1 MDNRDSQHF
10 LEQADIDSLFDP
22 YDGND
27 HGTSD
32 LGYHLTAAGSSPSLA
47 IILMSA
53 AIGLAGGII
62 GLYVAYIV
70 LDLSV
75 QLSAAV
81 ATLCL
86 SAALGITGAGL
97 SSLTRSRAA
106 TANIA
111 FSCGLIL
118 LATVLFGFCTLA
130 GALAATFVLTWG
142 S

>member
-1 MDNRDSQHF
+1 MDNRDSQQF
-10 LEQADIDSLFDP
+10 LEQADIDSLFDQ
-22 YDGND
+22 YDAND
-27 HGTSD
+27 YGAGD
-32 LGYHLTAAGSSPSLA
+32 LGYNLTSARSTPSLA

-53 AIGLAGGII
+53 ASGLAGGII
-62 GLYVAYIV
+62 GLYIAYIV

-81 ATLCL
+81 ATLSL

-111 FSCGLIL
+111 LSCGLIL

-130 GALAATFVLTWG
+130 GALAATLVLTWG